1 MLNRETYFNMI
12 DYSIYYRRS
21 ISVDRIKQESPNFDI
36 FVSAYNSSD
45 RVLKVFTEITADRK
59 IWLLHPEYTYSPLDE
74 PVESLIVRPN
84 SRDEVDQV
92 QALLAEVGDTSGLD
106 ICIDITGFMRHVLV
120 FLVAKLANLGV
131 KSISIV
137 YSEPIAYSKAEG
149 TIFSTTTTGVVKTV
163 RGMAGGNNS
172 QGKDHLIIGAGFDSK
187 LISLVA
193 HCKDDS
199 VVHPV
204 FAFPS
209 LSADMYQQ
217 SAVKAAQ
224 SGEVALQAEWVDNRI
239 FAPANDPFA
248 TAEVISDLVCEIDR
262 RTPAANVY
270 LSPLSTKAQA
280 LGFALYWQLEGKL
293 RGGVSLLLPECVT
306 YSRETSSGIK
316 RLWLYTV
323 EFD

>member
-1 MLNRETYFNMI
+1 MI

-21 ISVDRIKQESPNFDI
+21 ISVDRIKQESPDFDV

-45 RVLKVFTEITADRK
+45 RVLRVFGEIAADRK

-74 PVESLIVRPN
+74 PVGFPIVRPN

-92 QALLAEVGDTSGLD
+92 QALLAEVGDIVGLN
-106 ICIDITGFMRHVLV
+106 ICVDITGFMRHVLV
-120 FLVAKLANLGV
+120 FLVAKLAYLGV

-149 TIFSTTTTGVVKTV
+149 TIFSTTTTGVVRPV
-163 RGMAGGNNS
+163 RGMGGGNNS
-172 QGKDHLIIGAGFDSK
+172 QGKDHLIIGAGFDAK

-248 TAEVISDLVCEIDR
+248 TAEVIRDLICDIDR

-270 LSPLSTKAQA
+270 LSPLSTKVQA

-306 YSRETSSGIK
+306 YSRETSSGLK